1 MGQTRSPTPIPRRA
15 AALAVLILTGAAA
28 AAQAPRV
35 AVSILPQKFFVD
47 RISDGGARV
56 LVLVGPGQ
64 NPHSYEPTPR
74 QMADL
79 GAAGAWLT
87 VGVDFENGL
96 APKVRNLYPRL
107 RLVDTTEGV
116 SFRALEAH
124 GHGGDEHGSEGDEHG
139 DREEDHGGDPEGGRD
154 VHIWLGREGAKAQ
167 ARHARDALAALDPGK
182 SALYARNHDALVREI
197 DAVFDGLARDLAPL
211 RGRPVF
217 VYHPAFGY
225 FLDEFGIQQVAVE
238 AGGKEPTQKGL
249 AALIEKARKE
259 GARVVFVQP
268 QFSKTAAA
276 AVAQAIGGVVVEIDD
291 LAPDWLAN
299 LGRMGDALKAAVR

>member
-1 MGQTRSPTPIPRRA
+1 VRSSEPRTPFFLRA
-15 AALAVLILTGAAA
+15 AALAVLTLAGAAA

-35 AVSILPQKFFVD
+35 AVSILPQKYFVD
-47 RISDGGARV
+47 RISEGGARV

-87 VGVDFENGL
+87 IGVDFEKGL
-96 APKVRNLYPRL
+96 LPKARNLYPRL
-107 RLVDTTEGV
+107 RLLDTTEGLR
-116 SFRALEAH
+116 FRALEAH
-124 GHGGDEHGSEGDEHG
+124 SH
-139 DREEDHGGDPEGGRD
+139 EEDEDSHEEAGEDGDHEGEGGRD
-154 VHIWLGREGAKAQ
+154 VHVWLGREGAKAQ
-167 ARHARDALAALDPGK
+167 ARHARDALSALDPGK
-182 SALYARNHDALVREI
+182 AALYSRTHEALVRDI
-197 DAVFDGLARDLAPL
+197 DAVFDDLAESLAPL

-225 FLDEFGIQQVAVE
+225 FLDEFGIEQVAVE

-249 AALIEKARKE
+249 ASLVEKARRE

-268 QFSKTAAA
+268 QFSKAAA
-276 AVAQAIGGVVVEIDD
+276 RAVAQAIGGVVVEIDD

-299 LGRMGDALKAAVR
+299 LRKMGDALKAAAR